1 MIVPAVSIISSII
14 IAVRPS
20 ISPTMFITSATFGLG
35 RRLSIIAIGVFKMS
49 ANLRARVTPPWSG
62 ETTTHSSGLIFGSSL
77 KCLARI
83 GTPIKWSIGISKNP

>member
-1 MIVPAVSIISSII
+1 
-14 IAVRPS
+14 
-20 ISPTMFITSATFGLG
+20 
-35 RRLSIIAIGVFKMS
+35 MS